1 MIPVSEA
8 VKNAM
13 NSSQPPSLTVAAKA
27 WSEIDSRSEEKEE
40 FQILAT
46 NRRGQYRICD
56 WELLYI

>member
-27 WSEIDSRSEEKEE
+27 WSEIDCRSEEKEE

-46 NRRGQYRICD
+46 KSVKAI
-56 WELLYI
+56 